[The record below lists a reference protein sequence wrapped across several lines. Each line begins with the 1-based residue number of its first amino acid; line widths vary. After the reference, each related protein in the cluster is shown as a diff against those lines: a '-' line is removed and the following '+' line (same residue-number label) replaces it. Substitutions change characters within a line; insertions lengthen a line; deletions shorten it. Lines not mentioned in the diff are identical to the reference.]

1 MTFFFSGGRE
11 EPYRGESRIM
21 AASPHV
27 ATYDLQ
33 PEMSAVELTQRSL
46 DHIRDTSPDFVCLN
60 YANADMVGH
69 TGVYAVIIKA
79 VETVDGC
86 LETLVSGLLA
96 MDYDLIIIADHG
108 NADIA
113 LNADGS
119 PNTAH
124 STNPVPIWYVSNDSI
139 LKIESGILADVAP
152 TILQIMGIEHVQ
164 EMTGKP
170 LLYA

>member
-1 MTFFFSGGRE
+1 
-11 EPYRGESRIM
+11 
-21 AASPHV
+21 
-27 ATYDLQ
+27 
-33 PEMSAVELTQRSL
+33 
-46 DHIRDTSPDFVCLN
+46 
-60 YANADMVGH
+60 
-69 TGVYAVIIKA
+69 
-79 VETVDGC
+79 
-86 LETLVSGLLA
+86 LETLVSALLA